1 MPILGKI
8 ISADATVYS
17 REGLQA
23 LVCII
28 VLFKVFFFF
37 LHVDESLEN
46 VLTEYIMGR
55 NINNN
60 QSYLNTCVKRKH
72 MLPTKFYDRL
82 GKSISILKWL

>member
-1 MPILGKI
+1 MPQYIHERACRHLF
-8 ISADATVYS
+8 
-17 REGLQA
+17 A
-23 LVCII
+23 L
-28 VLFKVFFFF
+28 LSFLRFFFFF